1 MPKVFPKRFDHLP
14 VPEDSGRGEERRPWR
29 HTVRP
34 KSGPQKSFRSGFD
47 ILRDLDLFSP
57 VSDGELSR
65 FAALGRER
73 RVERGDPVFPLLHA
87 ALPLALIL
95 EGEARLAWGRMPGEP
110 LIRALEPGNLV
121 GEIGMFDEFPDDG
134 VARAL
139 TVVRLME
146 WDRDGVLEAL
156 RRWPDVALGLL
167 GGMARSQRELH
178 RRVAGICR
186 QRAPRRLARALTG
199 LVEDRGTRQ
208 RNGAGEAVLRVRRMP
223 SRARL
228 AEMAGM
234 ARETASRLLLEWEH
248 VGWVGREGGDL
259 LVLDEKA
266 LRREA
271 GEAS

>member
-1 MPKVFPKRFDHLP
+1 MPKVFSKRLDRIH
-14 VPEDSGRGEERRPWR
+14 VSGDARHDEPRRPWR
-29 HTVRP
+29 HNVRSA
-34 KSGPQKSFRSGFD
+34 SGPQRSFRSGFD
-47 ILRDLDLFSP
+47 ILRELDLFSP

-73 RVERGDPVFPLLHA
+73 RVERGDPVFPVPQA
-87 ALPLALIL
+87 CPPLALIL
-95 EGEARLAWGRMPGEP
+95 EGEAKLAWGRLPGEP

-134 VARAL
+134 VARAQ
-139 TVVRLME
+139 TVLRLME

-186 QRAPRRLARALTG
+186 QRAPRRLARALAG
-199 LVEDRGTRQ
+199 LVEDRGIRQ
-208 RNGAGEAVLRVRRMP
+208 RNGAGAAFLRVRRMP

-228 AEMAGM
+228 AEVAGM
-234 ARETASRLLLEWEH
+234 ARETASRLLVEWEQM
-248 VGWVGREGGDL
+248 GWVGREGGDL

-271 GEAS
+271 GEAT